1 MTLSQA
7 HRDYLNAHAITD
19 ETIERHSI
27 TSEGDEILFPWT
39 DAPLATVQRRP
50 WPGESGVYYWEKG
63 KDLHFWNL
71 RDAYD
76 DVPILLVE
84 GTKQSLAA
92 ASWAPDGF
100 NVLGM
105 AGCEGWNKCDLSRFE
120 GRTVLVCLDADAGSN
135 LSVYEAGDL
144 FRQQAEFYDATVKFL
159 WLPARGTQGLDD
171 VLAKVPEDK
180 RSAFVQRL
188 ANKAQAKPAER
199 RPATR
204 KGAKMGTELP
214 DTGDRIGVAINL
226 DRKVV
231 IDQITGA
238 MKDRLDGV
246 SLFNYGDVLTRVAGH
261 ETKPM
266 DKDSFYSLIADT
278 VACYRY
284 TAATDKRPAVF
295 DPSWPDPQTVG
306 AVMSKADEFSTLK
319 RVVRVPF
326 LRPDGSVCS
335 TPGYDKETAT
345 VLAPSG
351 LTVDV
356 PSTPSKDDVR
366 AAAKFLMDE
375 WLGDFPLLTDA
386 DRANALGLVLTPFI
400 RGLVPLVP
408 LAVVNGLEAGVGKNL
423 LVDCVS
429 LLATGTASEPQSWV
443 SNGDEMRK
451 QITAALAMGNEM
463 LVFDEAHVIEGEHM
477 ARALT
482 SLTYVDRVL
491 GVSRMARFPNQVTWI
506 SLGNQ
511 VQVNGDMS
519 RRVYFIALRPVGT
532 TLEDRDS
539 RSYRHPDIKLWT
551 AENRAALVTAAL
563 TVLRGWWAAGQ
574 PAWSRGAT
582 LGSFEPWDRMMS
594 SVTAFAGYPHF
605 LTDVKER
612 RSEGDFERSYWEAHL
627 SWAREVFGGNE
638 FTTRNVQEKA
648 LRDPAGFEAPPKMD
662 EVSAKGY
669 TRELGRAYSRHQDR
683 RYGGLRLVKAGMGHK
698 STIRWRVDVD
708 NGSSGGNGG
717 NTTTPHREKKPSVGD
732 DVTCVSRMEEGG
744 ASLPSAITSEESGP
758 DLTVN
763 RWGEP
768 EYPDDPDW
776 FEDPTPVHAPVDVT
790 QPEAP
795 PLPSCGAPVVLGF
808 DIETASAEQ
817 LFTGGHEGDFVRL
830 SGAIGSGGP
839 VVRESP
845 DSLLRVLNQAEV
857 IYGHNIL
864 AFDLVA
870 LAKHHGADYDALAAK
885 SIDTIVLARL
895 ADPPVAKGTPKG
907 YYSLDQ
913 VAKRLGHTGKSDDLK
928 ALAKEHGGHDK
939 IPVDDRRY
947 NDYLRGDLAATKFVF
962 ERQSGHFEIIPEAP
976 DPLPDYTRR
985 EMRVAAIQ
993 NRMTLN
999 GWGVNEDLLA
1009 VRVAAEDKMRELS
1022 VNTLRDRFG
1031 MPTEK
1036 VTYSLKRK
1044 ADWPED
1050 HSRYSAKVI
1059 RRYANLWPE
1068 TAVARGLAVEKRE
1081 PYAAPWATDAGR
1093 SALEKALHAAGAEH
1107 LPTTPTGALALSSD
1121 ALGDQPWYDAKAGQ
1135 AFPGLL
1141 QVYGHLPEVREIAEL
1156 ITQATGAT
1164 AKYAEI
1170 AKFVTPA
1177 GRVHGEIG
1185 DVQASGRWAM
1195 VRPSLTNLGK
1205 RGAKVEQRRVFD
1217 ESRDGMVHI
1226 ACDLSQVDMR
1236 AIAGLCQDP
1245 AYMALFEPG
1254 KDAHMD
1260 MAEVYFGERTKEARN
1275 KTKAINHKVNYGGS
1289 AFSTAEAN
1297 GLDVD
1302 LVEAAL
1308 AERARAYPK
1317 LMEWTQQV
1325 RELAAA
1331 GHLLDNGFGRLM
1343 RCNPDRAWTQAPAL
1357 MGQGAARDLMC
1368 EGLLRLV
1375 DFAYREDAHVQPY
1388 LRGVVHDEVVLS
1400 VPEDETEFWSD
1411 LLHEAFTF
1419 EWRGVPI
1426 LCEVSNPGASWA
1438 DCYAG
1443 E

>member
-1 MTLSQA
+1 VTLSQA

-39 DAPLATVQRRP
+39 DTPLATVQRRP
-50 WPGESGVYYWEKG
+50 WPGESGIYYWEKG

-92 ASWAPDGF
+92 ASWAPEGF
-100 NVLGM
+100 SVLGM
-105 AGCEGWNKCDLSRFE
+105 AGCEGWNRCDLSRFE

-144 FRQQAEFYDATVKFL
+144 FRQQAEFYDAVVKFL

-188 ANKAQAKPAER
+188 ADRAQAKPAER

-356 PSTPSKDDVR
+356 PSNPSKDDVR

-698 STIRWRVDVD
+698 STIKWRIDVD

-744 ASLPSAITSEESGP
+744 PSLPSAITSDE
-758 DLTVN
+758 
-763 RWGEP
+763 
-768 EYPDDPDW
+768 PDW
-776 FEDPTPVHAPVDVT
+776 FEDPTPVHAPIDVT
-790 QPEAP
+790 QPVAP

-817 LFTGGHEGDFVRL
+817 LFTGGYEGDFVRL
-830 SGAIGSGGP
+830 VGAAEDDGTWQYAGP
-839 VVRESP
+839 MAGEFLE
-845 DSLLRVLNQAEV
+845 DLNRADV

-928 ALAKEHGGHDK
+928 ALAKEHGGYDK

-947 NDYLRGDLAATKFVF
+947 NDYLRGDLAATKFAYDNLRMLHLPGESSAT
-962 ERQSGHFEIIPEAP
+962 ERTIKYAE
-976 DPLPDYTRR
+976 R

-999 GWGVNEDLLA
+999 GWGVNTELLA
-1009 VRVAAEDKMRELS
+1009 ARVAAEDKMRELS

-1031 MPTEK
+1031 MPTDK

-1044 ADWPED
+1044 ADWPEEMRSLSMAEARSVRD
-1050 HSRYSAKVI
+1050 EQ
-1059 RRYANLWPE
+1059 PE
-1068 TAVARGLAVEKRE
+1068 KAVSFGIATEKRE

-1107 LPTTPTGALALSSD
+1107 LPTTASGALALSSD
-1121 ALGDQPWYDAKAGQ
+1121 ALGNQPWYDAKAGQ

-1141 QVYGHLPEVREIAEL
+1141 QVYGDLPEVREIAEL

-1289 AFSTAEAN
+1289 ADSTAEAN
-1297 GLDVD
+1297 GLDLD
-1302 LVEAAL
+1302 LVKAAL

-1317 LMEWTQQV
+1317 LIEWTQQV

-1375 DFAYREDAHVQPY
+1375 DHYPAATKY

-1400 VPEDETEFWSD
+1400 VPEDHALIWQGR
-1411 LLHEAFTF
+1411 LREAFTF
-1419 EWRGVPI
+1419 EWRDVPI
-1426 LCEVSNPGASWA
+1426 LCEVSDQGASWA